1 MAEMGGY
8 DGTIVA
14 AAIHHRPVGAAPR
27 FSAEIRDRLARGD
40 TSRSLSEGISMSAP
54 QQYTGDKKRAA
65 ALLGISRTTL
75 YSALRAYDITTTSVS
90 RS

>member
-1 MAEMGGY
+1 M
-8 DGTIVA
+8 T
-14 AAIHHRPVGAAPR
+14 
-27 FSAEIRDRLARGD
+27 
-40 TSRSLSEGISMSAP
+40 AP

-65 ALLGISRTTL
+65 AQLGISRTTL